1 MFLLRN
7 IYKGFLFIGC
17 MKRFGVLFVLS
28 ILLFSF
34 LVSAQGSVASGLF
47 SGSGNFGEAIASFIE
62 SFVDG
67 IKPII
72 QLLVG
77 STSDSTSDSSFLFAK
92 FLLLI
97 LVISVIWIP
106 VKTLPFVGEARNGL
120 AFVIALIVGLLSIRF
135 LSANIIST
143 ILLPYT
149 AIGISI
155 TAFLPLVLYFVWVEK
170 GLEGP
175 MFRTIRKAAWI
186 FALVVFVS
194 LYFVRLPL
202 LNPPA
207 YAVVYLIAGAL
218 CFAFFL
224 FDKTIQKA
232 FVKAKYDGLMGV
244 REMEARGELIEKLA
258 KLEKRWLDGNL
269 TSSEYNRLR
278 THYGKSASF
287 LGVPLPPPAP

>member
-1 MFLLRN
+1 
-7 IYKGFLFIGC
+7 
-17 MKRFGVLFVLS
+17 MKKFGVVFVLS
-28 ILLFSF
+28 LLAFSF
-34 LVSAQGSVASGLF
+34 FVSAQGSIASGLF
-47 SGSGNFGEAIASFIE
+47 SGSGNFGDAVASIIE
-62 SFVDG
+62 SIVDG
-67 IKPII
+67 VKPIV

-77 STSDSTSDSSFLFAK
+77 TTGDSVSDSSFLFAK

-97 LVISVIWIP
+97 LVVSVIWIP

-135 LSANIIST
+135 LSSNIIST

-155 TAFLPLVLYFVWVEK
+155 TAILPLILYFVWVEK

-175 MFRTIRKAAWI
+175 MFKTLRKAAWI
-186 FALVVFVS
+186 FALVVFIS

-207 YAVVYLIAGAL
+207 YAVVYLIAGLL
-218 CFAFFL
+218 CFLFFL

-258 KLEKRWLDGNL
+258 KLEKRWLDGNM

-287 LGVPLPPPAP
+287 LGVPLPPAAP